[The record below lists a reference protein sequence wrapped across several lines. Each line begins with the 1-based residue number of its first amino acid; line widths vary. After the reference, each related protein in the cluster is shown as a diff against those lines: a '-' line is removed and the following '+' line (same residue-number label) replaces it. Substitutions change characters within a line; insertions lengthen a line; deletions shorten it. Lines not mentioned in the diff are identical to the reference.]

1 MSDDLIYSQLI
12 LGKLNM
18 DNSWNQ
24 LFDLISDQ
32 RLRGSTSDRAKER
45 DIVIA
50 SESDKSR
57 VINASAFRRL
67 QQKAQ
72 VFSLETNASVRT
84 RLTHS
89 IEVSQI
95 GRYLA
100 QEIIRRIPDN
110 SDIPYEKKL
119 AFSNIIETACLL
131 HDIGNPPFGHL
142 GEAAIRRWFKKKQD
156 HLQEE
161 KDVYIQEE
169 KDVYKELINFDGNA
183 QGFRLITYLSGADEF
198 GLNLTVSTIL
208 AFVKYPITNQT
219 KGLFKADYQFS
230 YKVACKKLEWKEG
243 VKFPLAIIMDL
254 ADEISYCMSDLED
267 GLEKRVISSHDLY
280 KEFSSIEYPE
290 PKEEDMYPYPFIVF
304 KTKLINKCVQE
315 IAKKFVG
322 NIKNIVEGKIVG
334 IPKDKDDVREKYLGK
349 IKEFA
354 RKRIYSDSK
363 IELVELA
370 GAKIIEGLLDEYE
383 PLLDMEEID
392 FNQLINGEKG
402 KEYPF
407 EFRLIN
413 TIPKNYIKKY
423 QKSMDYYKAKCTDAP
438 SEKSVRAQL
447 LVDFISGM
455 TDDFALSIFERY
467 KIT

>member
-1 MSDDLIYSQLI
+1 
-12 LGKLNM
+12 M
-18 DNSWNQ
+18 DNIYNK
-24 LFDLISDQ
+24 LFDLISDK
-32 RLRGSTSDRAKER
+32 RLRESVSERAK
-45 DIVIA
+45 DNNIVIA

-100 QEIIRRIPDN
+100 QEIIRLMPNN
-110 SDIPYEKKL
+110 SDISYEKKL

-142 GEAAIRRWFKKKQD
+142 GEAAIRRWFQKKQKQ
-156 HLQEE
+156 LE
-161 KDVYIQEE
+161 KEADVYE
-169 KDVYKELINFDGNA
+169 ELINFDGNA
-183 QGFRLITYLSGADEF
+183 QGFRLITYLSGADEY
-198 GLNLTVSTIL
+198 GLNLTASTIL
-208 AFVKYPITNQT
+208 AFVKYPVVNKG

-230 YKVACKKLEWKEG
+230 YKAACEKLEWKEG

-267 GLEKRVISSHDLY
+267 GLEKKVISPYDLH
-280 KEFSSIEYPE
+280 KEFIDIEYPE
-290 PKEEDMYPYPFIVF
+290 PKKEDMYPYPFIAF
-304 KTKLINKCVQE
+304 KTRLINRCVQG
-315 IAKKFVG
+315 IAQKFID
-322 NIKNIVEGKIVG
+322 NIESIVG
-334 IPKDKDDVREKYLGK
+334 GEMVEIPIGDDDVRKQYLDR
-349 IKEFA
+349 IKKFA
-354 RKRIYSDSK
+354 RKRIYSDRN

-383 PLLDMEEID
+383 PLLEMDENDFINLID
-392 FNQLINGEKG
+392 GENGKQH
-402 KEYPF
+402 PF

-423 QKSMDYYKAKCTDAP
+423 QKAMSYYKKENCKEP
-438 SEKSVRAQL
+438 PNERSVRAQL

-455 TDDFALSIFERY
+455 TDDFALEQYQFLKGI
-467 KIT
+467 KLHD

>member
-1 MSDDLIYSQLI
+1 MDDFY
-12 LGKLNM
+12 KK
-18 DNSWNQ
+18 
-24 LFDLISDQ
+24 LFDLISYQ
-32 RLRGSTSDRAKER
+32 RLRESTSKRA
-45 DIVIA
+45 DNILIA

-100 QEIIRRIPDN
+100 QEIIRSMPDN
-110 SDIPYEKKL
+110 SNITYEKKL

-142 GEAAIRRWFKKKQD
+142 GEAAIRRWFKRKQD
-156 HLQEE
+156 QNEQEA
-161 KDVYIQEE
+161 DIYN
-169 KDVYKELINFDGNA
+169 ELINFDGNA
-183 QGFRLITYLSGADEF
+183 QGFRLITYLSGNDEY
-198 GLNLTVSTIL
+198 GLNLTASTIL
-208 AFVKYPITNQT
+208 AFVKYPFINKE

-230 YKVACKKLEWKEG
+230 YKAACEKLKWKEG

-267 GLEKRVISSHDLY
+267 GLEKKVISPYDLY
-280 KEFSSIEYPE
+280 MEFKDIEYLE
-290 PKEEDMYPYPFIVF
+290 PREEDMYPYPFIAF
-304 KTKLINKCVQE
+304 KTNLINKCVPE
-315 IAKKFVG
+315 IAQKFLE
-322 NIKNIVEGKIVG
+322 NIEKIVKG
-334 IPKDKDDVREKYLGK
+334 EEVEILTGKNDVREKYLSR
-349 IKEFA
+349 IKKFA
-354 RKRIYSDSK
+354 SKRIYSDRK

-370 GAKIIEGLLDEYE
+370 GAKIIEGLLDEYD
-383 PLLDMEEID
+383 PLLDMEENHFI
-392 FNQLINGEKG
+392 QLINGEKG

-423 QKSMDYYKAKCTDAP
+423 QKSMDHYKEKNDKESP

-455 TDDFALSIFERY
+455 TDDFALEQYQFLKGI
-467 KIT
+467 KLHD

>member
-32 RLRGSTSDRAKER
+32 RLRESTSDRAKEG

-100 QEIIRRIPDN
+100 QEIIRLMSESED
-110 SDIPYEKKL
+110 SDISYEKKL

-142 GEAAIRRWFKKKQD
+142 GEAAIRRWFKKKQKQLNKESD
-156 HLQEE
+156 IYE
-161 KDVYIQEE
+161 
-169 KDVYKELINFDGNA
+169 ELIKFDGNA
-183 QGFRLITYLSGADEF
+183 QGFRLITYLSGADEY
-198 GLNLTVSTIL
+198 GLNLTASTIL
-208 AFVKYPITNQT
+208 AFVKYPFINKD

-230 YKVACKKLEWKEG
+230 YKAACEKLKWKVG

-267 GLEKRVISSHDLY
+267 GLEKKVISSYDLY
-280 KEFSSIEYPE
+280 KEFNDIEYPE
-290 PKEEDMYPYPFIVF
+290 PKEEDMYPYPFIAF
-304 KTKLINKCVQE
+304 KTKLINKCVRE
-315 IAKKFVG
+315 IAQKFIANIG
-322 NIKNIVEGKIVG
+322 NIVKGEKVEILT
-334 IPKDKDDVREKYLGK
+334 DKDNVREKYLSR
-349 IKEFA
+349 IKKFA
-354 RKRIYSDSK
+354 RKRIYSDRK

-392 FNQLINGEKG
+392 FSQLINGEKG

-455 TDDFALSIFERY
+455 TDDFALEQYQFLKGI
-467 KIT
+467 KLHD

>member
-1 MSDDLIYSQLI
+1 
-12 LGKLNM
+12 M
-18 DNSWNQ
+18 DNIYNK
-24 LFDLISDQ
+24 LFDLISEK
-32 RLRGSTSDRAKER
+32 RLRESSSERAK
-45 DIVIA
+45 DSNIVIA

-89 IEVSQI
+89 VEVSQI

-100 QEIIRRIPDN
+100 QEIIRLIPDN
-110 SDIPYEKKL
+110 SDISYEKKL

-142 GEAAIRRWFKKKQD
+142 GEAAIRRWFKKKQEQ
-156 HLQEE
+156 LKKEPNIYEE
-161 KDVYIQEE
+161 LK
-169 KDVYKELINFDGNA
+169 KFDGNA
-183 QGFRLITYLSGADEF
+183 QGFRLITYLSGADEY
-198 GLNLTVSTIL
+198 GLNLTASTIL
-208 AFVKYPITNQT
+208 AFVKYPFINKE
-219 KGLFKADYQFS
+219 KGLFNADYQFS
-230 YKVACKKLEWKEG
+230 YKAACEKLKWEEG
-243 VKFPLAIIMDL
+243 IKFPLAIIMDL

-267 GLEKRVISSHDLY
+267 GLEKKVISPYDLY
-280 KEFSSIEYPE
+280 MEFKDIGYLE

-315 IAKKFVG
+315 IAQKFIDNIG
-322 NIKNIVEGKIVG
+322 NIVKGEEVKILTG
-334 IPKDKDDVREKYLGK
+334 KDDVREKYLER
-349 IKEFA
+349 IKNFA
-354 RKRIYSDSK
+354 RKRIYSDRN

-383 PLLDMEEID
+383 PLLDMEENN
-392 FNQLINGEKG
+392 FSQLINGEKG

-423 QKSMDYYKAKCTDAP
+423 QKSMDYYKGENCEEPP

-455 TDDFALSIFERY
+455 TDDFALEQYQFLKGI
-467 KIT
+467 KLHD

>member
-32 RLRGSTSDRAKER
+32 RLRGSTSDRAKEG

-100 QEIIRRIPDN
+100 QEIIRRIPNN

-156 HLQEE
+156 HLQGE
-161 KDVYIQEE
+161 KN
-169 KDVYKELINFDGNA
+169 VYKELINFDGNA

-230 YKVACKKLEWKEG
+230 YKAACEKLKWKEG

-267 GLEKRVISSHDLY
+267 GLEKKVISPYDLY
-280 KEFSSIEYPE
+280 MEFKDIGYLE
-290 PKEEDMYPYPFIVF
+290 PKEEDMYPYPFITF
-304 KTKLINKCVQE
+304 KTKLINNCVQV
-315 IAKKFVG
+315 IARKFIANIG
-322 NIKNIVEGKIVG
+322 NIVKGEKVEILT
-334 IPKDKDDVREKYLGK
+334 DKDDVREKCLSR
-349 IKEFA
+349 IKKFA
-354 RKRIYSDSK
+354 RKRIYSDRK

-383 PLLDMEEID
+383 PLLDMEEIN
-392 FNQLINGEKG
+392 FSQLINGDKG

-423 QKSMDYYKAKCTDAP
+423 QKSMDYYKGENCKEPP

-455 TDDFALSIFERY
+455 TDDFALEQYQFLKGI
-467 KIT
+467 KLHD

>member
-1 MSDDLIYSQLI
+1 MDDFS
-12 LGKLNM
+12 KLFN
-18 DNSWNQ
+18 
-24 LFDLISDQ
+24 LISDK
-32 RLRGSTSDRAKER
+32 RLRESKSERAQDS

-100 QEIIRRIPDN
+100 QEIIRLMSKD
-110 SDIPYEKKL
+110 SDISYEKKL

-142 GEAAIRRWFKKKQD
+142 GEAAIRRWFKKKQKQ
-156 HLQEE
+156 LKKGSNIYE
-161 KDVYIQEE
+161 
-169 KDVYKELINFDGNA
+169 ELIKFDGNA
-183 QGFRLITYLSGADEF
+183 QGFRLITYLSGADEY
-198 GLNLTVSTIL
+198 GLNLTASTIL
-208 AFVKYPITNQT
+208 AFVKYPFINKD

-267 GLEKRVISSHDLY
+267 GLEKRVISPYDLY
-280 KEFSSIEYPE
+280 MEFKDIGYLE
-290 PKEEDMYPYPFIVF
+290 PKEEDMYPYPFITF

-315 IAKKFVG
+315 IAQKFVD
-322 NIKNIVEGKIVG
+322 NIGNIVEGEMIE
-334 IPKDKDDVREKYLGK
+334 IPIDDNDVREKYLGR
-349 IKEFA
+349 IKKFA
-354 RKRIYSDSK
+354 RKRIYSDRK

-370 GAKIIEGLLDEYE
+370 GAKIIEGLLEEYE
-383 PLLDMEEID
+383 PLLDMEENN
-392 FNQLINGEKG
+392 FSQLINGEKG

-423 QKSMDYYKAKCTDAP
+423 QKSMDYYRAKRTDTP

-455 TDDFALSIFERY
+455 TDDFALEQYQFLKGI
-467 KIT
+467 KLHD

>member
-32 RLRGSTSDRAKER
+32 RLRGSTSDRAKEG

-100 QEIIRRIPDN
+100 QEIIRLMSESED
-110 SDIPYEKKL
+110 SDISYEKKL

-142 GEAAIRRWFKKKQD
+142 GEAAIRRWFKKKQKQLNKESD
-156 HLQEE
+156 IYE
-161 KDVYIQEE
+161 
-169 KDVYKELINFDGNA
+169 ELIKFDGNA
-183 QGFRLITYLSGADEF
+183 QGFRLITYLSGADEH
-198 GLNLTVSTIL
+198 GLNLTASTIL
-208 AFVKYPITNQT
+208 AFVKYPFINKD

-230 YKVACKKLEWKEG
+230 YKAACEKLKWKVG

-267 GLEKRVISSHDLY
+267 GLEKKVISSYDLY
-280 KEFSSIEYPE
+280 KEFNDIEYPE
-290 PKEEDMYPYPFIVF
+290 PKEEDMYPYPFIAF
-304 KTKLINKCVQE
+304 KTKLINKCVRE
-315 IAKKFVG
+315 IAQKFIANIG
-322 NIKNIVEGKIVG
+322 NIVKGEKVEILT
-334 IPKDKDDVREKYLGK
+334 DKDNVREKYLSR
-349 IKEFA
+349 IKKFA
-354 RKRIYSDSK
+354 RKRIYSDRK

-392 FNQLINGEKG
+392 FSQLINGEKG

-455 TDDFALSIFERY
+455 TDDFALEQYQFLKGI
-467 KIT
+467 KLHD

>member
-32 RLRGSTSDRAKER
+32 RLRGSTSDRAKEG

-100 QEIIRRIPDN
+100 QEIIRRIPNN

-156 HLQEE
+156 HLQGE
-161 KDVYIQEE
+161 KN
-169 KDVYKELINFDGNA
+169 VYKELINFDGNA

-230 YKVACKKLEWKEG
+230 YKAACEKLKWKEG

-267 GLEKRVISSHDLY
+267 GLEKKVISPYDLY
-280 KEFSSIEYPE
+280 MEFKDIGYLE
-290 PKEEDMYPYPFIVF
+290 PKEEDMYPYPFITF
-304 KTKLINKCVQE
+304 KTKLINNCVQV
-315 IAKKFVG
+315 IARKFIANIG
-322 NIKNIVEGKIVG
+322 NIVKGEKVEILT
-334 IPKDKDDVREKYLGK
+334 DKDDVREKCLSR
-349 IKEFA
+349 IKKFA
-354 RKRIYSDSK
+354 RKRIYSDRK

-383 PLLDMEEID
+383 PLLDVEEIN
-392 FNQLINGEKG
+392 FSQLINGDKG

-423 QKSMDYYKAKCTDAP
+423 QKSMDYYKGENCKEPP

-455 TDDFALSIFERY
+455 TDDFALEQYQFLKGI
-467 KIT
+467 KLHD

>member
-1 MSDDLIYSQLI
+1 MDDFY
-12 LGKLNM
+12 KK
-18 DNSWNQ
+18 
-24 LFDLISDQ
+24 LFDLISYQ
-32 RLRGSTSDRAKER
+32 RLRESTSKRA
-45 DIVIA
+45 DNILIA

-100 QEIIRRIPDN
+100 QEIIRSMPDN
-110 SDIPYEKKL
+110 SNITFEKKL

-142 GEAAIRRWFKKKQD
+142 GEAAIRRWFKRKQD
-156 HLQEE
+156 QNEQEA
-161 KDVYIQEE
+161 DIYN
-169 KDVYKELINFDGNA
+169 ELINFDGNA
-183 QGFRLITYLSGADEF
+183 QGFRLITYLSGNDEY
-198 GLNLTVSTIL
+198 GLNLTASTIL
-208 AFVKYPITNQT
+208 AFVKYPFIN
-219 KGLFKADYQFS
+219 KEKRLFKADYQFS
-230 YKVACKKLEWKEG
+230 YKAACEKLKWKEG

-267 GLEKRVISSHDLY
+267 GLEKKVISPYDLY
-280 KEFSSIEYPE
+280 MEFKDIEYLE
-290 PKEEDMYPYPFIVF
+290 PREEDMYPYPFIAF
-304 KTKLINKCVQE
+304 KTNLINKCVPE
-315 IAKKFVG
+315 IAQKFLE
-322 NIKNIVEGKIVG
+322 NIEKIVKG
-334 IPKDKDDVREKYLGK
+334 EEVEILTGKDDVREKYLSR
-349 IKEFA
+349 IKKFA
-354 RKRIYSDSK
+354 RKRIYSDRK

-370 GAKIIEGLLDEYE
+370 GAKIIEGLLDEYD
-383 PLLDMEEID
+383 PLLDMEENHFI
-392 FNQLINGEKG
+392 QLINGEKG

-423 QKSMDYYKAKCTDAP
+423 QKSMDHYKEKNDKESP

-455 TDDFALSIFERY
+455 TDDFALEQYQFLKGI
-467 KIT
+467 KLHD

>member
-1 MSDDLIYSQLI
+1 
-12 LGKLNM
+12 M
-18 DNSWNQ
+18 DNFYNE
-24 LFDLISDQ
+24 LFNLISDK
-32 RLRGSTSDRAKER
+32 RLRVSTSKRAK
-45 DIVIA
+45 DGNIVIA

-100 QEIIRRIPDN
+100 QEIIRLMPNN
-110 SDIPYEKKL
+110 SDVTYEKKL

-142 GEAAIRRWFKKKQD
+142 GEAAICRWFKKKQKQ
-156 HLQEE
+156 LKKEP
-161 KDVYIQEE
+161 
-169 KDVYKELINFDGNA
+169 DVYKELINFDGNA
-183 QGFRLITYLSGADEF
+183 QGFRLITYLSGADEY
-198 GLNLTVSTIL
+198 GLNLTASTIL
-208 AFVKYPITNQT
+208 AFVKYPVINKE

-230 YKVACKKLEWKEG
+230 YKAACEKLKWKEG

-267 GLEKRVISSHDLY
+267 GLEKKVISPYDLY
-280 KEFSSIEYPE
+280 MEFKDIGYLE
-290 PKEEDMYPYPFIVF
+290 PKEEDMYPYPFIAF

-315 IAKKFVG
+315 IAQKFIDNIG
-322 NIKNIVEGKIVG
+322 NIVKGEKVEILTG
-334 IPKDKDDVREKYLGK
+334 KDDVREKYLGR
-349 IKEFA
+349 IKKFA
-354 RKRIYSDSK
+354 RKRIYSDRK

-383 PLLDMEEID
+383 PLLDMEENN
-392 FNQLINGEKG
+392 FSQLINGEKG

-423 QKSMDYYKAKCTDAP
+423 QKSMDYYKGENCKEPP

-455 TDDFALSIFERY
+455 TDDFALEQYQFLKGI
-467 KIT
+467 KLHD

>member
-1 MSDDLIYSQLI
+1 MDDFS
-12 LGKLNM
+12 KLFN
-18 DNSWNQ
+18 
-24 LFDLISDQ
+24 LISDQ
-32 RLRGSTSDRAKER
+32 RLRGSTSDRAKEG
-45 DIVIA
+45 DIIIA

-100 QEIIRRIPDN
+100 QEIIRRIPNN

-156 HLQEE
+156 HLQG
-161 KDVYIQEE
+161 E

-219 KGLFKADYQFS
+219 KGLFEADYQFS

-290 PKEEDMYPYPFIVF
+290 PKEEDMYPYPFIAF

-315 IAKKFVG
+315 IAQKFID
-322 NIKNIVEGKIVG
+322 NIKNIVEGKMVE
-334 IPKDKDDVREKYLGK
+334 IPIDNNDVREKYLGK
-349 IKEFA
+349 IKKFA
-354 RKRIYSDSK
+354 RKRIYSDRK

-383 PLLDMEEID
+383 PLLDMEENN

-423 QKSMDYYKAKCTDAP
+423 QKSMDYYKGENCEEPP

-455 TDDFALSIFERY
+455 TDDFALEQYQFLKGI
-467 KIT
+467 KLHD

>member
-12 LGKLNM
+12 LGKLDM

-32 RLRGSTSDRAKER
+32 RLRGSTSDQAKEG

-100 QEIIRRIPDN
+100 QEIIRRIPNN

-156 HLQEE
+156 HLQGA
-161 KDVYIQEE
+161 KDI
-169 KDVYKELINFDGNA
+169 YKELINFDGNA

-267 GLEKRVISSHDLY
+267 GLEKRVISPYDLY
-280 KEFSSIEYPE
+280 MEFKDIGYLE
-290 PKEEDMYPYPFIVF
+290 PKEEDMYPYPFIAF

-315 IAKKFVG
+315 IAQKFIDNIG
-322 NIKNIVEGKIVG
+322 NIVKGKKIEILTG
-334 IPKDKDDVREKYLGK
+334 KDNVRGKYLDR
-349 IKEFA
+349 IKKFA
-354 RKRIYSDSK
+354 RKRIYSDRK

-383 PLLDMEEID
+383 PLLDMEENN
-392 FNQLINGEKG
+392 FSQLINGEKG

-423 QKSMDYYKAKCTDAP
+423 QKSMDYYTVKNCKEP
-438 SEKSVRAQL
+438 PNEKSVRAQL

-455 TDDFALSIFERY
+455 TDDFALEQYQFLKGI
-467 KIT
+467 KLHD

>member
-12 LGKLNM
+12 LRKLNM

-100 QEIIRRIPDN
+100 QEIIRLMSESED
-110 SDIPYEKKL
+110 SDISYEKKL

-142 GEAAIRRWFKKKQD
+142 GEAAIRRWFKKKQKQLNKESD
-156 HLQEE
+156 IYE
-161 KDVYIQEE
+161 
-169 KDVYKELINFDGNA
+169 ELIKFDGNA
-183 QGFRLITYLSGADEF
+183 QGFRLITYLSGADEY
-198 GLNLTVSTIL
+198 GLNLTASTIL
-208 AFVKYPITNQT
+208 AFVKYPFINKD

-230 YKVACKKLEWKEG
+230 YKAACEKLKWKVG

-267 GLEKRVISSHDLY
+267 GLEKKVISSYDLY
-280 KEFSSIEYPE
+280 KEFNDIEYPE
-290 PKEEDMYPYPFIVF
+290 PKEEDMYPYPFIAF
-304 KTKLINKCVQE
+304 KTKLINKCVRE
-315 IAKKFVG
+315 IAQKFIANIG
-322 NIKNIVEGKIVG
+322 NIVKGEKVEILT
-334 IPKDKDDVREKYLGK
+334 DKDNVREKYLSR
-349 IKEFA
+349 IKKFA
-354 RKRIYSDSK
+354 RKRIYSDRK

-392 FNQLINGEKG
+392 FSQLINGEKG

-455 TDDFALSIFERY
+455 TDDFALEQYQFLKGI
-467 KIT
+467 KLHD

>member
-32 RLRGSTSDRAKER
+32 RLRGSTSDRANEG

-100 QEIIRRIPDN
+100 QEIIRLMSESED
-110 SDIPYEKKL
+110 SDISYEKKL

-142 GEAAIRRWFKKKQD
+142 GEAAIRRWFEKKQKQLNKESD
-156 HLQEE
+156 IYE
-161 KDVYIQEE
+161 
-169 KDVYKELINFDGNA
+169 ELIKFDGNA
-183 QGFRLITYLSGADEF
+183 QGFRLITYLSGADEY
-198 GLNLTVSTIL
+198 GLNLTASTIL
-208 AFVKYPITNQT
+208 AFVKYPFINKD

-230 YKVACKKLEWKEG
+230 YKAACEKLKWKVG
-243 VKFPLAIIMDL
+243 IKFPLAIIMDL

-267 GLEKRVISSHDLY
+267 GLEKKVISSYDLY
-280 KEFSSIEYPE
+280 KEFNDIEYPE
-290 PKEEDMYPYPFIVF
+290 PKEEDMYPYPFIAF
-304 KTKLINKCVQE
+304 KTKLINKCVRE
-315 IAKKFVG
+315 IAQKFIANIG
-322 NIKNIVEGKIVG
+322 NIVKGEKVEILT
-334 IPKDKDDVREKYLGK
+334 DKDDVREKYLSR
-349 IKEFA
+349 IKKFA
-354 RKRIYSDSK
+354 RKRIYSDRK

-392 FNQLINGEKG
+392 FSQLINGEKG

-455 TDDFALSIFERY
+455 TDDFALEQYQFLKGI
-467 KIT
+467 KLHD

>member
-1 MSDDLIYSQLI
+1 
-12 LGKLNM
+12 M
-18 DNSWNQ
+18 DNYWNQ

-32 RLRGSTSDRAKER
+32 RLRKSNSDRAKEG

-100 QEIIRRIPDN
+100 QEIIRQMPNNFDFT
-110 SDIPYEKKL
+110 YEKKL

-142 GEAAIRRWFKKKQD
+142 GEAAIRGWFKKKQD
-156 HLQEE
+156 NLKEE
-161 KDVYIQEE
+161 Q
-169 KDVYKELINFDGNA
+169 DVYKELINFDGNA

-208 AFVKYPITNQT
+208 AFVKYPITNQM

-230 YKVACKKLEWKEG
+230 YKAACEKLKWKEG

-267 GLEKRVISSHDLY
+267 GLEKKVISPYDLY
-280 KEFSSIEYPE
+280 MEFQDIGYLEPE
-290 PKEEDMYPYPFIVF
+290 KEDMQPYPFIAF

-315 IAKKFVG
+315 FAKKFID
-322 NIKNIVEGKIVG
+322 NIESIVKGEMVE
-334 IPKDKDDVREKYLGK
+334 IPKDKDDVREKCLGK
-349 IKEFA
+349 IKKFA
-354 RKRIYSDSK
+354 RKRIYSDRK

-383 PLLDMEEID
+383 PILNIEEDNFIK
-392 FNQLINGEKG
+392 LINGGKG

-423 QKSMDYYKAKCTDAP
+423 QKSMDYYKGGNCKEP
-438 SEKSVRAQL
+438 PYEKSVRAQL

-455 TDDFALSIFERY
+455 TDDFALEQYQFLKGI
-467 KIT
+467 KLHD